1 MVDMILNL
9 FGLIFSV
16 LILAKAADILVKNLS
31 HIANHKRWS
40 EFTVSIM
47 LAFATSFPEFTVG
60 ITAALDRQSN
70 LSLGNVIGS
79 NIANVTIIVGL
90 IAVASGAIRVTVREK
105 KEDSLYA
112 AAISIAP
119 LVLIIDGYLS
129 RIDGVLLLTIF
140 AIYMR
145 HVYKNRNTGVREY
158 KKPPRP
164 LGDYI
169 VITAFGLLLLLL
181 SSKVLVN
188 TAENTATSLG
198 MPIVFVGLFIVA
210 IGTSLPELFFG
221 IKAAIR
227 KKGEMIMGDLLGAII
242 FNAGLTL
249 GLTALISPITLTA
262 PLVVYS
268 SGAFLVISILL
279 FTRFLRT
286 EYKITRLEGIILVM
300 FFVLFTAL
308 EFSLKIV

>member
-129 RIDGVLLLTIF
+129 RIDGILLLTVF

-242 FNAGLTL
+242 FNAG
-249 GLTALISPITLTA
+249 
-262 PLVVYS
+262 
-268 SGAFLVISILL
+268 FLNK
-279 FTRFLRT
+279 F
-286 EYKITRLEGIILVM
+286 
-300 FFVLFTAL
+300 
-308 EFSLKIV
+308 